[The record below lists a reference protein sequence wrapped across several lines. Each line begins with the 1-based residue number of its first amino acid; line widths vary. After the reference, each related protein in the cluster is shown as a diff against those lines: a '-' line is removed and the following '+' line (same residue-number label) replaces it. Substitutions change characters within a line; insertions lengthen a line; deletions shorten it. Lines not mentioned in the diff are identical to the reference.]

1 METGPTIVI
10 TIAVGRKKCDCCGFG
25 ICKISIDISL
35 GERTKLALIEKCE
48 KAEIEFLERPRKL
61 GDVLYVDSDVELP
74 KEAAYALGYDSISIL
89 RGEYKM
95 DYVRSVWGKT
105 TVMVKMGN
113 RVEKPTEEC

>member
-1 METGPTIVI
+1 
-10 TIAVGRKKCDCCGFG
+10 
-25 ICKISIDISL
+25 
-35 GERTKLALIEKCE
+35 
-48 KAEIEFLERPRKL
+48 
-61 GDVLYVDSDVELP
+61 LP
-74 KEAAYALGYDSISIL
+74 KEAVYALGYDSISIL

>member
-10 TIAVGRKKCDCCGFG
+10 TISVGRKKCDCCGFG
-25 ICKISIDISL
+25 ICKVSIDISL
-35 GERTKLALIEKCE
+35 GERVKFSLIEKCE
-48 KAEIEFLERPRKL
+48 KAQIEFLERPRKF
-61 GDVLYVDSDVELP
+61 GDVLFVDSDIELP

-95 DYVRSVWGKT
+95 DYVNSIWGKT

-113 RVEKPTEEC
+113 KVEKPTEEC